1 MLTFRAGKMPLDLN
15 IKKLFQKSLSKYENM
30 SSNNSKRSLEEEL
43 FSDEPKKKMKKHQ
56 KNYKGR
62 VKKNLPN
69 FGHCPNFLNLPPP
82 LGVVW
87 SAKVWTL

>member
-62 VKKNLPN
+62 VKKT
-69 FGHCPNFLNLPPP
+69 CQ
-82 LGVVW
+82 
-87 SAKVWTL
+87 TLDIVQTS